1 LANASSKESGITK
14 ITMMKNSINSK
25 ITFAILISAIL
36 TIGLTSVV
44 YAEQVP
50 AAVLSVET
58 NPNYF
63 SEGGLGIGILK
74 FFDRPLTPY
83 LVPGQTTEESSL
95 QEIYQAYVEES
106 KVSGKP
112 AIVNDNDRATVFVT
126 EFSNGDIT
134 EPLVFNTFTKFTH
147 LSKEFAT
154 NYPYYYDGI
163 GEGLE
168 LESLPSLDKKPFYD
182 ILVKPYINPGKV
194 PEPFDVTIKFL
205 TGDGDTLQIWKYAS
219 CDIVAYT
226 PYLDENL
233 GKVKFVGAFI
243 SEIRDKTAF
252 SCDGFSQDFVLIK
265 ALKKPDSLLA
275 PVLPKND
282 DRVTKIAVQFSGG
295 EFPSTSTFYSFSK
308 FMPIVRD
315 PDIPIAIPGN
325 VIDEK
330 PLFFLESHPTKD
342 KQGFYQQIS
351 RYINPGKVP
360 EPFDTTIH
368 LVTNGG
374 DILQSWKYSNCDAY
388 NHSVYFIDNLL
399 FYKFKQAFGSEIRE
413 KTFFECN
420 GLELNPEKIESVDT
434 STEYTPDDFS
444 RAQVFSVKFEGADIT
459 PAKIINSFTRYSPI
473 SHEEKNLLLPNAP
486 FNDLPKFY
494 LSSLPS
500 TDNEWYYQLID
511 RYINPGSIPED
522 FDVTVDVLVGDGTR
536 IQSWKYTTCE
546 ILEYKQ
552 FLDDGL
558 AIRKFTKTF
567 DSEIRDRTIFQCA
580 GIQMDG
586 NSIDPES
593 VPAKPLDYVDFIPS
607 DGNRVQKVVATFSGG
622 ELSEPF
628 TINTIGKFKPEM
640 EQRRETQSMFM
651 DLNVAIKP
659 VEESGNPEPSEPIDP
674 PPSEPEEPGSPGT
687 AFTVHIDEPHISTA
701 EKNEYIKSTEF
712 YIESLPTKDKVQY
725 YGLVER
731 YVNPGKAPEPF
742 DVKFDFVTGD
752 GTILQSWKYV
762 DCNIEDFQINFR
774 DSLLYFTFSGAKGV
788 SDIVDE
794 SKLTCSGFH
803 VSSDPQKFKEDIST
817 KPPTAH
823 DRAMIHVV
831 SWYGGEITKGK
842 ATALTQEFETLSDS
856 SFFAGGLPNIYL
868 PNGFDWIELYV
879 NPGKDPEPIN
889 FRIDSLT
896 GDGTILYSTVY
907 TDCTATEA
915 SIHLVDSMVI
925 VRYVP
930 GLESEIRGHGIVDCA
945 GVQFKT
951 MPQEDW
957 KLLKTSGLKKISP
970 FVQKAI
976 GVESGDIECSDG
988 FTLMIRPP
996 KNIPVCMK
1004 DDHTSKLEE
1013 RGWIIAP
1020 ASDNKLSDF
1029 LRPVLVSE
1037 SERAKSFTVNFE
1049 GTDISPAQTV
1059 ETFSKFVPL
1068 EDPTKQTPSNPLTPD
1083 TVSFYLESLSSTD
1096 KNWYYELASRYVNP
1110 GAIPEEFNVSVQ
1122 VKDGA
1127 GGILQTW
1134 NYSDC
1139 EIFDFVTYY
1148 DDALLKWKFHD
1159 KWQSEFKDK
1168 SVFTCAGLS
1177 LT

>member
-1 LANASSKESGITK
+1 MANASSNESGVTR

-25 ITFAILISAIL
+25 TTFAILISAIL

-63 SEGGLGIGILK
+63 SEGGLGIGILM
-74 FFDRPLTPY
+74 FFDRPLAPY

-95 QEIYQAYVEES
+95 QEIYQAYVENF

-126 EFSNGDIT
+126 EFSNGDIA

-147 LSKEFAT
+147 LARETPT

-163 GEGLE
+163 GEGFE
-168 LESLPSLDKKPFYD
+168 LESLPSLDKKSYYD
-182 ILVKPYINPGKV
+182 ILVQPYINPGKA

-205 TGDGDTLQIWKYAS
+205 TGDGDTLQIWKYTS
-219 CDIVAYT
+219 CNIIAYT

-233 GKVKFVGAFI
+233 GKVKFVGAFT
-243 SEIRDKTAF
+243 SEIRDKTTL
-252 SCDGFSQDFVLIK
+252 SCDGFGQDFVLIQ
-265 ALKKPDSLLA
+265 ALEKPDSLLA
-275 PVLPKND
+275 PVLPENEDK
-282 DRVTKIAVQFSGG
+282 VTKIAVQFSGG
-295 EFPSTSTFYSFSK
+295 EFPFASTFYSFSK
-308 FMPIVRD
+308 FLPIVRD

-325 VIDEK
+325 VIGEK
-330 PLFFLESHPTKD
+330 PLFLLESHPTKD

-351 RYINPGKVP
+351 RYINVGKEP

-368 LVTNGG
+368 LVTGG
-374 DILQSWKYSNCDAY
+374 GVILQSWKYSDCDAY
-388 NHSVYFIDNLL
+388 NHSVYFVDNL
-399 FYKFKQAFGSEIRE
+399 FFFKFKQSFGSEIRE

-420 GLELNPEKIESVDT
+420 GLELNPEKIESIDT
-434 STEYTPDDFS
+434 SIKYTPDDFS
-444 RAQVFSVKFEGADIT
+444 RAQVFSVKFEGADIN
-459 PAKIINSFTRYSPI
+459 PAKTINSFTRYSPI
-473 SHEEKNLLLPNAP
+473 SHEEKSLLIANAP

-500 TDNEWYYQLID
+500 AENEWYYQLID
-511 RYINPGSIPED
+511 RYINAGSIPED

-552 FLDDGL
+552 FLEDVL
-558 AIRKFTKTF
+558 ATRKYTKTF
-567 DSEIRDRTIFQCA
+567 DSEIRDRTIFQCT
-580 GIQMDG
+580 GLQMDG
-586 NSIDPES
+586 NSIAPES
-593 VPAKPLDYVDFIPS
+593 VPVKPFDSVDFIPS
-607 DGNRVQKVVATFSGG
+607 DENRVKKVVATFSGG
-622 ELSEPF
+622 ELTEPF

-640 EQRRETQSMFM
+640 EQRRETTTMFM
-651 DLNVAIKP
+651 SLNVAIKP
-659 VEESGNPEPSEPIDP
+659 VEESGDPEPSEPIEP

-701 EKNEYIKSTEF
+701 EKNDYIKSTEF

-725 YGLVER
+725 YDLVER
-731 YVNPGKAPEPF
+731 SINPGKAPEPF
-742 DVKFDFVTGD
+742 DVQFDFVTGD

-762 DCNIEDFQINFR
+762 DCKIEDFQINFR
-774 DSLLYFTFSGAKGV
+774 DSLLYFTFSGAKGA

-794 SKLTCSGFH
+794 SKLTCNGFH
-803 VSSDPQKFKEDIST
+803 VSSDQQKFKGDIAS

-831 SWYGGEITKGK
+831 SWYGGEIANGK
-842 ATALTQEFETLSDS
+842 TTALVQEFETLSDS
-856 SFFAGGLPNIYL
+856 SFFAGGLPNIYHK
-868 PNGFDWIELYV
+868 NVYDFIEMYV
-879 NPGKDPEPIN
+879 NPEKDPEPIN

-907 TDCTATEA
+907 TDCTATDA
-915 SIHLVDSMVI
+915 TVYLSDTMAIL
-925 VRYVP
+925 RYVP
-930 GLESEIRGHGIVDCA
+930 GLESEIRGQAIVECE
-945 GVQFKT
+945 GVKFKT
-951 MPQEDW
+951 MPHEDW

-976 GVESGDIECSDG
+976 GVESGDVVCSDG
-988 FTLMIRPP
+988 LTLMIRPP

-1013 RGWIIAP
+1013 RGWVVASP
-1020 ASDNKLSDF
+1020 SDNKLVDF
-1029 LRPVLVSE
+1029 LRPILVSE
-1037 SERAKSFTVNFE
+1037 PERAKSFTVNFE
-1049 GTDISPAQTV
+1049 GTDIAPPQTV
-1059 ETFSKFVPL
+1059 ETFSNFVPIK
-1068 EDPTKQTPSNPLTPD
+1068 DPSNQNPSNPLTSD
-1083 TVSFYLESLSSTD
+1083 AVSFYLESLSSTD
-1096 KNWYYELASRYVNP
+1096 KTWYYEFTSRYVNP
-1110 GAIPEEFNVSVQ
+1110 GAVPEEFNVSVQ

-1127 GGILQTW
+1127 GDVLQTW